1 MSQIPYI
8 FNQLCNLLDRTY
20 FDYLV
25 KQTRGNRYVKR
36 YSCWSHL
43 LTMIWAQLTARKS
56 LRDIECSLRAHTDK
70 IYRFGIGKS
79 VSRSTIAE
87 SNATRDVSIYRCMAE
102 RMIASAGNISI
113 IKSELGEV
121 FAALEIAGLLA
132 VDSSTIH
139 LSLSRFPW
147 SVPQRNGGGI
157 KLHTMFDILREIPVT
172 CLITGSQERD
182 QTFMDDYTYRPDCM
196 YLFDKAYV
204 KTSSLYGINQ
214 ANAFFVVRKKENMC
228 IEIISSD
235 PDANSKNIHVISDN
249 VIRFTSRWAK
259 TGYPQSLRMVCY
271 YSSEKNKVLTYL
283 TNNFDVPAE
292 IIALA
297 YKNRWAIELFFK
309 WIKQHLYIETFYGTS
324 LNAVSIQIY
333 TAITTYCLVAKFA
346 DQFKLKC
353 SIYELFRVLGVSLT
367 ERTYLIDWVK
377 SFEKRE
383 RNDTLCS
390 LMPSLFE

>member
-87 SNATRDVSIYRCMAE
+87 ANATRDVSIYRCMAE

-132 VDSSTIH
+132 VDYSTIH

-353 SIYELFRVLGVSLT
+353 SIYELFRALGVSLT

-383 RNDTLCS
+383 RNDKLCS

>member
-1 MSQIPYI
+1 M
-8 FNQLCNLLDRTY
+8 
-20 FDYLV
+20 
-25 KQTRGNRYVKR
+25 
-36 YSCWSHL
+36 
-43 LTMIWAQLTARKS
+43 
-56 LRDIECSLRAHTDK
+56 
-70 IYRFGIGKS
+70 
-79 VSRSTIAE
+79 
-87 SNATRDVSIYRCMAE
+87 
-102 RMIASAGNISI
+102 
-113 IKSELGEV
+113 
-121 FAALEIAGLLA
+121 
-132 VDSSTIH
+132 
-139 LSLSRFPW
+139 
-147 SVPQRNGGGI
+147 
-157 KLHTMFDILREIPVT
+157 
-172 CLITGSQERD
+172 
-182 QTFMDDYTYRPDCM
+182 
-196 YLFDKAYV
+196 
-204 KTSSLYGINQ
+204 
-214 ANAFFVVRKKENMC
+214 
-228 IEIISSD
+228 
-235 PDANSKNIHVISDN
+235 ISDN

-333 TAITTYCLVAKFA
+333 TAITTYCLVVKFA

-353 SIYELFRVLGVSLT
+353 SIYELFRALGVSLT

-383 RNDTLCS
+383 RNDKLCS

>member
-87 SNATRDVSIYRCMAE
+87 ANATRDVSIYRCMAE

-353 SIYELFRVLGVSLT
+353 SIYELFRALGVSLT

-383 RNDTLCS
+383 RNDKLCS

>member
-8 FNQLCNLLDRTY
+8 FNQLCTLLDRTY

-87 SNATRDVSIYRCMAE
+87 ANATRDVSIYRCMAE
-102 RMIASAGNISI
+102 RMIASAGNIST

-235 PDANSKNIHVISDN
+235 PDANSK
-249 VIRFTSRWAK
+249 
-259 TGYPQSLRMVCY
+259 
-271 YSSEKNKVLTYL
+271 TY
-283 TNNFDVPAE
+283 T
-292 IIALA
+292 
-297 YKNRWAIELFFK
+297 
-309 WIKQHLYIETFYGTS
+309 
-324 LNAVSIQIY
+324 
-333 TAITTYCLVAKFA
+333 
-346 DQFKLKC
+346 
-353 SIYELFRVLGVSLT
+353 
-367 ERTYLIDWVK
+367 
-377 SFEKRE
+377 
-383 RNDTLCS
+383 
-390 LMPSLFE
+390 